1 MSLVELIAQ
10 ADERGLAASGLACLD
25 RCVPLLGGDD
35 EVLRPLW
42 ANLVDGGD
50 AGAWRGLLERVR
62 AELGVADEMADEDAE
77 DEAALLVRR
86 MLAAAP
92 AVRSAPEARVWADA
106 CSVAALQVHRLLDPG
121 EDADSI
127 ESLRQT
133 LHSVPAGGTLVTSRN
148 DGMSPLVAAE
158 LRRQITVL
166 ELLAEHGTGGLRRA
180 LDVSTEGRR
189 VLRAVVSRRAR
200 HA

>member
-10 ADERGLAASGLACLD
+10 ADDRALAAGGLACLD

-42 ANLVDGGD
+42 TSLAE
-50 AGAWRGLLERVR
+50 GAVGETWGECLEQARAKLPAPFEETGEETGEDRAVR
-62 AELGVADEMADEDAE
+62 LARA
-77 DEAALLVRR
+77 
-86 MLAAAP
+86 MLATAP
-92 AVRSAPEARVWADA
+92 AVPAGAPVREWADA
-106 CSVAALQVHRLLDPG
+106 CSLASLRIHRLL
-121 EDADSI
+121 EVMA
-127 ESLRQT
+127 
-133 LHSVPAGGTLVTSRN
+133 PAGDTDAADDIDSRREGRT

-166 ELLAEHGTGGLRRA
+166 ELLAGTGSGGLRQVLA
-180 LDVSTEGRR
+180 VSTEGRR

-200 HA
+200 GRS